1 MVLKNEEHSIQRIKL
16 SFLCNLWVWSKL
28 FIALDPSSIVDFVDW
43 LGFCRGGA
51 VFSCPSLF
59 FGGAFKCPLY
69 TFCLLWGAFLALF
82 FKTFTFFIHKNK

>member
-43 LGFCRGGA
+43 LGFC
-51 VFSCPSLF
+51 
-59 FGGAFKCPLY
+59 
-69 TFCLLWGAFLALF
+69 
-82 FKTFTFFIHKNK
+82 